1 MRQQGVSVAI
11 VVGGRESRPHGEGPQ
26 LARWVRRN
34 PPECED
40 GEDRSM
46 SGEHAGPQIPLRRRP
61 YAVKAAR
68 TVTTGGDGETGH
80 KEPRSVPTHSRRCQ
94 QNAKGA
100 VSPIGG
106 GRVRCKSHARSQRG
120 GWENTVWLCVLSLP
134 TPDGPVSGPKPWI
147 KLA

>member
-1 MRQQGVSVAI
+1 MNVGDPLGRCQGERKYGGGNTPRKPPMRQQGVSVAI

-46 SGEHAGPQIPLRRRP
+46 SGEHSGPQIPLRRRP

-68 TVTTGGDGETGH
+68 TVTTGGMGKH
-80 KEPRSVPTHSRRCQ
+80 SAAVRPVPTHS
-94 QNAKGA
+94 NPPKA
-100 VSPIGG
+100 VVLQKLMGPCGEA
-106 GRVRCKSHARSQRG
+106 GRALLMRPPRTAG
-120 GWENTVWLCVLSLP
+120 
-134 TPDGPVSGPKPWI
+134 
-147 KLA
+147 